1 MTAGRGAVVALGL
14 ALLAATPVFAWGPVA
29 HRVIARVAARHLSP
43 SARHEVKRLLGDE
56 SLADVAFWADEIR
69 TRRSE
74 TLRWH
79 YVDIPVRARD
89 YRPARDC
96 QLTPRGDCIIAALGR
111 ERVALA
117 DRTAPDARRADA
129 LRFVVHLV
137 GDLHQPLHC
146 ADDGDHGGNDVDV
159 KFLGQPDRLHAVWD
173 SGLVTASR
181 LGEAGWVD
189 RVAARLAR
197 EDLRALARGTVVD
210 WALETHRAAVEHAYV
225 VPRSRVLGRR
235 WIAANEPVVEWQLT
249 LASARLARVINEM
262 VASR

>member
-1 MTAGRGAVVALGL
+1 MTAGPRAVGLGL
-14 ALLAATPVFAWGPVA
+14 ALLAATPACAWGPVA

-69 TRRSE
+69 ERRSE

-96 QLTPRGDCIIAALGR
+96 QLTPRGDCIVAALGR
-111 ERVALA
+111 ERAALA

-146 ADDGDHGGNDVDV
+146 ADDGDHGGNDVEV
-159 KFLGQPDRLHAVWD
+159 KFLGKPDRLHAVWD
-173 SGLVTASR
+173 SGLLTASR
-181 LGEAGWVD
+181 LGETGWVD
-189 RVAARLAR
+189 RVVARLAR
-197 EDLRALARGTVVD
+197 AETRRLARGTIVD

-225 VPRSRVLGRR
+225 VPRSGALGRR

-249 LASARLARVINEM
+249 LASARLARVVNEAL
-262 VASR
+262 ASR